1 MKRKRASRRLFLG
14 GTAAFLGNLF
24 FGILHKATGST
35 PKSRARSPVTLPA
48 GQPVATV
55 TLSPRNE
62 THVAA
67 DDCVI
72 ATLGASGGYSI
83 ASFR

>member
-1 MKRKRASRRLFLG
+1 MKRKHASRRLFLG
-14 GTAAFLGNLF
+14 GAAAFLGNLF
-24 FGILHKATGST
+24 FGALRRATGST
-35 PKSRARSPVTLPA
+35 AKSRAGSPVTIPA
-48 GQPVATV
+48 CQSVASV
-55 TLSPRNE
+55 TLTARNE